1 MREKALGILLGLFV
15 VCFVAI
21 IVEEAFLGGRR
32 RRRLQREARPARS
45 PEEHP

>member
-32 RRRLQREARPARS
+32 RRRLQREARLARS